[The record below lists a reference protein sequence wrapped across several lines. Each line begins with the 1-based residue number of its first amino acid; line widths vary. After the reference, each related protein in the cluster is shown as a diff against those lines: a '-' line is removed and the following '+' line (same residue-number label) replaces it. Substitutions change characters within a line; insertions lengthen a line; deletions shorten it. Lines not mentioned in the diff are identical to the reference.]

1 MHKRI
6 ILLLFVC
13 LSVLLGLLNFTNP
26 SVCGPVGV
34 LLFFTTLYGVFFCL
48 AYFLVL
54 VFILLL
60 GKKFGSFIYFYALVI
75 GFGPILFLF
84 LINYELNIILS
95 AGISIL
101 FVVLGSILV
110 KAKHFVIQ

>member
-13 LSVLLGLLNFTNP
+13 LSILLGLLDFTNP
-26 SVCGPVGV
+26 SSCGPLGV
-34 LLFFTTLYGVFFCL
+34 LLFFTTLYGTFFCL

-54 VFILLL
+54 VFVLLL
-60 GKKFGSFIYFYALVI
+60 GKKAGVFIYFYALVI

-84 LINYELNIILS
+84 LINFELNKIIA
-95 AGISIL
+95 AGVAIL
-101 FVVLGSILV
+101 FVILGSFLV
-110 KAKHFVIQ
+110 KNKYSMIK